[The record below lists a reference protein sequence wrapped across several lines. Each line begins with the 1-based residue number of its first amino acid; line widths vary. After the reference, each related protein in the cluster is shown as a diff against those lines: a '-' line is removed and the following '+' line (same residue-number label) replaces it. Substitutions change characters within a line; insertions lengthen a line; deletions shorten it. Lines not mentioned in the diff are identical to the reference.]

1 MSSHQRLSHESEEP
15 SSALLGSHWTESLQ
29 IHNLFIKTN
38 YVCESNFKQHRKL
51 LQGQSTLTFSHIS
64 SEITPPIQ
72 LSTHSLQW
80 WLLQAFFCVFSEI
93 FTYFMSPVSPILPV
107 TMLLYL
113 TVYEFCN
120 YEYAP
125 SFNTRHSLLFKRPR
139 GGGHS
144 VLKWN
149 GKVCYSSLSFVIGLT
164 MWTFVPSLCGIYSY
178 RINPRVSIKYM
189 SVGAGP
195 SISIFSGHQGCG
207 SVVALGVLKTQVCFS
222 ATTMK

>member
-1 MSSHQRLSHESEEP
+1 MSFHQRLSHESEEP
-15 SSALLGSHWTESLQ
+15 SSALLGSHWIESLQ

-51 LQGQSTLTFSHIS
+51 LQGQSILTFSHIS
-64 SEITPPIQ
+64 SEIPPPIQ
-72 LSTHSLQW
+72 LPTHSLQW

-93 FTYFMSPVSPILPV
+93 FTYFMSPVSPVLPV

-125 SFNTRHSLLFKRPR
+125 SFKTRHSLLFKRPR
-139 GGGHS
+139 GR
-144 VLKWN
+144 VI
-149 GKVCYSSLSFVIGLT
+149 VCLSEMERFVILA
-164 MWTFVPSLCGIYSY
+164 SLLWLVWQCELLSLACVEFIAIEY
-178 RINPRVSIKYM
+178 NPRVSIKYM

-195 SISIFSGHQGCG
+195 SISIFNGH
-207 SVVALGVLKTQVCFS
+207 
-222 ATTMK
+222 